1 MHAAVASVL
10 GEAAR
15 RDTSVTTLEKVT
27 TKSIA
32 PAGAGWN
39 DIGNV
44 GKDRPHMQVRIV
56 DASTTDAACESRVE

>member
-1 MHAAVASVL
+1 MHAAVAPVL

-32 PAGAGWN
+32 PAKQG
-39 DIGNV
+39 
-44 GKDRPHMQVRIV
+44 GKTLDMLEKIAR
-56 DASTTDAACESRVE
+56 ACG